1 MEIIEVDEERAMWVG
16 VIGVG
21 AVISLAVSLILVIL
35 DLIPGKILGAP
46 LLGIMAGAVSGI
58 PSMIFFNSMLEK
70 KGVEI
75 VMDGNLE
82 DQVKFDLKKWWLSLA
97 LFGPFIL
104 AGILLAFMG
113 VIVIGVKVISYVQA
127 ELGVT
132 IIIEGGKI
140 SLASLSVYSGIPL
153 LVSVFAAIIASNI
166 YERKNRK
173 ASS

>member
-1 MEIIEVDEERAMWVG
+1 METKEIDSTDIEICWA
-16 VIGVG
+16 
-21 AVISLAVSLILVIL
+21 LVFGFFTFPL
-35 DLIPGKILGAP
+35 FYM
-46 LLGIMAGAVSGI
+46 LLGIPSDSPPLAARVFISILAAGCFGLMGGIIVSI
-58 PSMIFFNSMLEK
+58 ILDK

-75 VMDGNLE
+75 VMDGSLE